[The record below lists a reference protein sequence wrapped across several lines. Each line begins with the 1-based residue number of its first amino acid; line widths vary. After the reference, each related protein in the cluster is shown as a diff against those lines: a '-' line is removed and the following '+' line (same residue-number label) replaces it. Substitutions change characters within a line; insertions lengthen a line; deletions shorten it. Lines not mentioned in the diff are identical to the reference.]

1 MSGPSG
7 RMRSAV
13 GIVAAFAIA
22 LGVLPTAMMA
32 QDGPLGVG
40 IVVAPENGI
49 WSCAGST
56 PEAAFGCARR
66 ECRSAGEADC
76 YRTAWCYPGGWGAL
90 YSQRTAEFHGPNG
103 FCGAPSRE
111 EALATVERWC
121 RSQDYLVSCFVSTI
135 ITPDGTEEDVSV
147 EFNFDR

>member
-1 MSGPSG
+1 MV
-7 RMRSAV
+7 R
-13 GIVAAFAIA
+13 AFAAIIVGLGIYPA
-22 LGVLPTAMMA
+22 LTMA
-32 QDGPLGVG
+32 QDGQTGVG
-40 IVVAPENGI
+40 IVTAPENGI
-49 WSCAGST
+49 WSCAGEN

-76 YRTAWCYPGGWGAL
+76 YRVAWCYPAGWGAL

-111 EALATVERWC
+111 AALATVERWC
-121 RSQDYLVSCFVSTI
+121 RSQDHVVSCYVSTI
-135 ITPDGTEEDVSV
+135 LTPDGAEEDVDV